1 VAFFSPPILEKLLE
15 KYANIPMSQVDFV
28 NGKTR
33 VYGIVGDP
41 IEQVRSPEMVT
52 WEMQKRHHNAVLIP
66 MHIAREE
73 FDTVMPHIMRMQN
86 LDGLIF
92 TIPFKAKAIT
102 LAKTLG
108 PQASQIGAINALK
121 KHNNGEWS
129 GEIFDGMGCVEAF
142 KKRGI
147 TLQDKRLQLIG
158 LGGAGSAICVALAY
172 EHPRL
177 MRLFDLNPQTIERM
191 VKLVKKISPQTDVE
205 IGEPHSEGVDI
216 LLNASP
222 VGMLSDA
229 RLPLIAEKFNK
240 ELIVFDAIV
249 MPENTPLLNLAQ
261 DCGCEVVR
269 GREMMLGQ
277 ISKIVDYFFASK

>member
-15 KYANIPMSQVDFV
+15 TYANIPMNQVDFV

-66 MHIAREE
+66 IHIARDE
-73 FDTVMPHIMRMQN
+73 FDSVMPNIMRMQN

-92 TIPFKAKAIT
+92 TIPFKAQAIA

-121 KHNNGEWS
+121 KHSNGTWS

-142 KKRGI
+142 KQRGI

-172 EHPRL
+172 EKPKL
-177 MRLFDLNPQTIERM
+177 LRLFDINPQTTERM
-191 VKLVKKISPQTDVE
+191 AKMVNTISPQTLVE
-205 IGEPHSEGVDI
+205 VGLPHAEGIDI

-229 RLPLIAEKFNK
+229 RLPLAVEQFKK

-249 MPENTPLLNLAQ
+249 MPENTPLITLAQ
-261 DCGCEVVR
+261 NCGCEVVR

-277 ISKIVDYFFASK
+277 ISKIVDYFFAS

>member
-1 VAFFSPPILEKLLE
+1 MAFFSPPILEKLLE
-15 KYANIPMSQVDFV
+15 TYVNIPMNQVDFV

-52 WEMQKRHHNAVLIP
+52 WEMQKRDHNAVLIP
-66 MHIAREE
+66 MHIARDE
-73 FDTVMPHIMRMQN
+73 FDTVMPHIMRMRN

-92 TIPFKAKAIT
+92 TIPFKAQAIA

-121 KHNNGEWS
+121 KHSNGAWS
-129 GEIFDGMGCVEAF
+129 GEIFDGIGCVEAF
-142 KKRGI
+142 KQRGI

-172 EHPRL
+172 EKPKL
-177 MRLFDLNPQTIERM
+177 LRLFDINAQTTERM
-191 VKLVKKISPQTDVE
+191 AKMVNTISPQTVVE
-205 IGEPHSEGVDI
+205 VGLPLAEGIDI

-229 RLPLIAEKFNK
+229 RLPLAVQQFKK

-249 MPENTPLLNLAQ
+249 MPENTPLLSLAQ
-261 DCGCEVVR
+261 DCGCQVVR

-277 ISKIVDYFFASK
+277 ISKIVDYFFAP

>member
-15 KYANIPMSQVDFV
+15 TYANIPMNQVDFV

-33 VYGIVGDP
+33 VYAIVGDP

-52 WEMQKRHHNAVLIP
+52 WEMQKRDHNAVLIP
-66 MHIAREE
+66 MHIARDE
-73 FDTVMPHIMRMQN
+73 FDTVMPHIMRMRN

-92 TIPFKAKAIT
+92 TIPFKAQAIA

-121 KHNNGEWS
+121 KHSNGAWS
-129 GEIFDGMGCVEAF
+129 GEIFDGIGCVKAF
-142 KKRGI
+142 KQRGI

-172 EHPRL
+172 EKPKL
-177 MRLFDLNPQTIERM
+177 LRLFDINAQTTERM
-191 VKLVKKISPQTDVE
+191 AKMVNTISPQTVVE
-205 IGEPHSEGVDI
+205 VGLPLAEGIDI

-229 RLPLIAEKFNK
+229 RLPLAVQQFKK

-249 MPENTPLLNLAQ
+249 MPENTPLLSLAQ
-261 DCGCEVVR
+261 DCGCQVVR

-277 ISKIVDYFFASK
+277 ISKIVDYFFAP

>member
-1 VAFFSPPILEKLLE
+1 MAFFSPPILEKLLE
-15 KYANIPMSQVDFV
+15 TYANIPMNQVDFV

-33 VYGIVGDP
+33 VYAIVGDP

-52 WEMQKRHHNAVLIP
+52 WEMQKRDHNAVLIP
-66 MHIAREE
+66 MHIARDE
-73 FDTVMPHIMRMQN
+73 FDTVMPHIMRMRN

-92 TIPFKAKAIT
+92 TIPFKAQAIA

-121 KHNNGEWS
+121 KHSNGAWS

-142 KKRGI
+142 KQRGI

-172 EHPRL
+172 EKPKL
-177 MRLFDLNPQTIERM
+177 LRLFDINAQTTERM
-191 VKLVKKISPQTDVE
+191 AKMVNTISPQTVVE
-205 IGEPHSEGVDI
+205 VGLPLAEGIDI

-229 RLPLIAEKFNK
+229 RLPLAVQQFKK

-249 MPENTPLLNLAQ
+249 MPENTPLLSLAQ
-261 DCGCEVVR
+261 DCGCQVVR

-277 ISKIVDYFFASK
+277 ISKIVDYFFAP

>member
-1 VAFFSPPILEKLLE
+1 MLET
-15 KYANIPMSQVDFV
+15 YANIPMNQVDFV

-66 MHIAREE
+66 MHIARDE
-73 FDTVMPHIMRMQN
+73 FETVMPHIMRMRN

-92 TIPFKAKAIT
+92 TIPFKAQAIA

-121 KHNNGEWS
+121 KHSNGAWS
-129 GEIFDGMGCVEAF
+129 GEIFDGIGCVEAF
-142 KKRGI
+142 KQRGI

-172 EHPRL
+172 EKPKL
-177 MRLFDLNPQTIERM
+177 LRLFDINAQTTERM
-191 VKLVKKISPQTDVE
+191 AKMVNTISPQTVVE
-205 IGEPHSEGVDI
+205 VGLPLAEGIDI

-229 RLPLIAEKFNK
+229 RLPLAVEQFKK

-249 MPENTPLLNLAQ
+249 MPENTPLLSLAQ
-261 DCGCEVVR
+261 DCGCQVVR

-277 ISKIVDYFFASK
+277 ISKIVDYFFAP

>member
-1 VAFFSPPILEKLLE
+1 MAFFSPPILEKLLE
-15 KYANIPMSQVDFV
+15 TYANIPMNQVDFV

-33 VYGIVGDP
+33 VYAIVGDP

-52 WEMQKRHHNAVLIP
+52 WEMQKRDHNAVLIP
-66 MHIAREE
+66 MHIARDE
-73 FDTVMPHIMRMQN
+73 FDTVMPQIMRMRN

-92 TIPFKAKAIT
+92 TIPFKAQAIA

-121 KHNNGEWS
+121 KHSNGAWS
-129 GEIFDGMGCVEAF
+129 GEIFDGIGCVEAF
-142 KKRGI
+142 KQRGI

-172 EHPRL
+172 EKPKL
-177 MRLFDLNPQTIERM
+177 LRLFDINAQTTERM
-191 VKLVKKISPQTDVE
+191 AKMVNTISPQTVVE
-205 IGEPHSEGVDI
+205 VGLPLAEGIDI

-229 RLPLIAEKFNK
+229 RLPLAVEQFKK

-249 MPENTPLLNLAQ
+249 MPENTPLLSLAQ
-261 DCGCEVVR
+261 DCGCQVVR

-277 ISKIVDYFFASK
+277 ISKIVDYFFAP

>member
-1 VAFFSPPILEKLLE
+1 VAFFSPPILEKLSE
-15 KYANIPMSQVDFV
+15 TYANIPMNQVDFV

-66 MHIAREE
+66 MHIARDE
-73 FDTVMPHIMRMQN
+73 FDTVMPHIMRMRN

-92 TIPFKAKAIT
+92 TIPFKAQAIA

-121 KHNNGEWS
+121 KHSNGAWS
-129 GEIFDGMGCVEAF
+129 GEIFDGIGCVEAF
-142 KKRGI
+142 KQRGI

-172 EHPRL
+172 EKPKL
-177 MRLFDLNPQTIERM
+177 LRLFDINAQTTERM
-191 VKLVKKISPQTDVE
+191 AKMVNTISPQTVVE
-205 IGEPHSEGVDI
+205 VGLPLAEGIDI

-229 RLPLIAEKFNK
+229 RLPLAVEQFKK

-249 MPENTPLLNLAQ
+249 MPENTPLLSLAQ
-261 DCGCEVVR
+261 DCGCQVVR

-277 ISKIVDYFFASK
+277 ISKIVDYFFAP

>member
-15 KYANIPMSQVDFV
+15 TYANIPMNQVDFV

-52 WEMQKRHHNAVLIP
+52 WEMQKRDHNAVLIP
-66 MHIAREE
+66 MHIARDE
-73 FDTVMPHIMRMQN
+73 FDTVMPHIMRMRN

-92 TIPFKAKAIT
+92 TIPFKAQAIA

-121 KHNNGEWS
+121 KHSNGAWS
-129 GEIFDGMGCVEAF
+129 GEIFDGIGCVEAF
-142 KKRGI
+142 KQRGI

-172 EHPRL
+172 EKPKL
-177 MRLFDLNPQTIERM
+177 LRLFDINAQTTERM
-191 VKLVKKISPQTDVE
+191 AKMANTISPQTVVE
-205 IGEPHSEGVDI
+205 VGLPLAEGIDI

-229 RLPLIAEKFNK
+229 RLPLAVQQFKK

-249 MPENTPLLNLAQ
+249 MPENTPLLSLAQ
-261 DCGCEVVR
+261 DCGCQVVR

-277 ISKIVDYFFASK
+277 ISKIVDYFFAP

>member
-1 VAFFSPPILEKLLE
+1 MAFFSPPILEKLSE
-15 KYANIPMSQVDFV
+15 TYANIPMNQVDFV

-52 WEMQKRHHNAVLIP
+52 WEMQKRDHNAVLIP
-66 MHIAREE
+66 MHIARDE
-73 FDTVMPHIMRMQN
+73 FDTVMPHIMRMRN

-92 TIPFKAKAIT
+92 TIPFKAQAIA

-121 KHNNGEWS
+121 KHSNGAWS
-129 GEIFDGMGCVEAF
+129 GEIFDGIGCVEAF
-142 KKRGI
+142 KQRGI

-172 EHPRL
+172 EKPKL
-177 MRLFDLNPQTIERM
+177 LRLFDINAQTTERM
-191 VKLVKKISPQTDVE
+191 AKMVNTISPQTVVE
-205 IGEPHSEGVDI
+205 VGLPLAEGIDI

-229 RLPLIAEKFNK
+229 RLPLAVEQFKK

-249 MPENTPLLNLAQ
+249 MPENTPLLSLAQ
-261 DCGCEVVR
+261 DCGCQVVR

-277 ISKIVDYFFASK
+277 ISKIVDYFFAP

>member
-1 VAFFSPPILEKLLE
+1 MAFFSPPILEKLLE
-15 KYANIPMSQVDFV
+15 TYVNIPMNQVDFV

-33 VYGIVGDP
+33 VYAIVGDP

-52 WEMQKRHHNAVLIP
+52 WEMQKRDHNAVLIP
-66 MHIAREE
+66 MHIARDE
-73 FDTVMPHIMRMQN
+73 FDSVMPHIMRMRN

-92 TIPFKAKAIT
+92 TIPFKAQAIA

-121 KHNNGEWS
+121 KHSNGAWS
-129 GEIFDGMGCVEAF
+129 GEIFDGIGCVEAF
-142 KKRGI
+142 KQRGI

-172 EHPRL
+172 EKPKL
-177 MRLFDLNPQTIERM
+177 LRLFDINAQTTERM
-191 VKLVKKISPQTDVE
+191 AKMVNTISPQTVVE
-205 IGEPHSEGVDI
+205 VGLPLAEGIDI

-229 RLPLIAEKFNK
+229 RLPLAVEQFKK

-249 MPENTPLLNLAQ
+249 MPENTPLLSLAQ
-261 DCGCEVVR
+261 DCGCQVVR

-277 ISKIVDYFFASK
+277 ISKIVDYFFAP

>member
-1 VAFFSPPILEKLLE
+1 MAFFSPPILEKLSE
-15 KYANIPMSQVDFV
+15 TYANIPMNQVDFV

-52 WEMQKRHHNAVLIP
+52 WEMQKRDHNAVLIP
-66 MHIAREE
+66 MHIARDE
-73 FDTVMPHIMRMQN
+73 FDTVMPQIMRMRN

-92 TIPFKAKAIT
+92 TIPFKAQAIA

-121 KHNNGEWS
+121 KHSNGAWS
-129 GEIFDGMGCVEAF
+129 GEIFDGIGCVEAF
-142 KKRGI
+142 KQRGI

-172 EHPRL
+172 EKPKL
-177 MRLFDLNPQTIERM
+177 LRLFDINAQTTERM
-191 VKLVKKISPQTDVE
+191 AKMVNTISPQTVVE
-205 IGEPHSEGVDI
+205 VGLPLAEGIDI

-229 RLPLIAEKFNK
+229 RLPLAVEQFKK

-249 MPENTPLLNLAQ
+249 MPENTPLLSLAQ
-261 DCGCEVVR
+261 DCGCQVVR

-277 ISKIVDYFFASK
+277 ISKIVDYFFAP

>member
-1 VAFFSPPILEKLLE
+1 MAFFSPPILEKLLE
-15 KYANIPMSQVDFV
+15 TYANIPMNQVDFV
-28 NGKTR
+28 NGKNR

-66 MHIAREE
+66 MHIARDE
-73 FDTVMPHIMRMQN
+73 FDTVMPHIMRMRN

-92 TIPFKAKAIT
+92 TIPFKAQAIA

-121 KHNNGEWS
+121 KHSNGAWS
-129 GEIFDGMGCVEAF
+129 GEIFDGIGCVEAF
-142 KKRGI
+142 KQRGI

-172 EHPRL
+172 EKPKL
-177 MRLFDLNPQTIERM
+177 LRLFDINTQTTERM
-191 VKLVKKISPQTDVE
+191 AKMVNTISPQTVVE
-205 IGEPHSEGVDI
+205 VGLPHAEGIDI

-229 RLPLIAEKFNK
+229 RLPLAVEQFKK

-249 MPENTPLLNLAQ
+249 MPENTPLLSLAQ
-261 DCGCEVVR
+261 DCGCQVVR

-277 ISKIVDYFFASK
+277 ISKIVDYFFAP

>member
-1 VAFFSPPILEKLLE
+1 VAFFSPPILEKLSE
-15 KYANIPMSQVDFV
+15 TYANIPMNQVDFV

-52 WEMQKRHHNAVLIP
+52 WEMQKRDHNAVLIP
-66 MHIAREE
+66 MHIARDE
-73 FDTVMPHIMRMQN
+73 FDTVMPQIMRMRN

-92 TIPFKAKAIT
+92 TIPFKAQAIT

-121 KHNNGEWS
+121 KHSNGAWS
-129 GEIFDGMGCVEAF
+129 GEIFDGIGCVEAF
-142 KKRGI
+142 KQRGI

-172 EHPRL
+172 EKPKL
-177 MRLFDLNPQTIERM
+177 LRLFDINAQTTERM
-191 VKLVKKISPQTDVE
+191 AKMVNTISPQTVVE
-205 IGEPHSEGVDI
+205 VGLPLAEGIDI

-229 RLPLIAEKFNK
+229 RLPLAVQQFKK

-249 MPENTPLLNLAQ
+249 MPENTPLLSLAQ
-261 DCGCEVVR
+261 DCGCQVVR

-277 ISKIVDYFFASK
+277 ISKIVDYFFAP

>member
-1 VAFFSPPILEKLLE
+1 MAFFSPPILERLSE
-15 KYANIPMSQVDFV
+15 TYANIPMNQVDFV

-66 MHIAREE
+66 MHIARDE
-73 FDTVMPHIMRMQN
+73 FDTVMPQIMRMRN

-92 TIPFKAKAIT
+92 TIPFKAQAIA

-121 KHNNGEWS
+121 KHSNGAWS
-129 GEIFDGMGCVEAF
+129 GEIFDGIGCVEAF
-142 KKRGI
+142 KQRGI

-172 EHPRL
+172 EKPKL
-177 MRLFDLNPQTIERM
+177 LRLFDINAQTTERM
-191 VKLVKKISPQTDVE
+191 AKMVNTISPQTVVE
-205 IGEPHSEGVDI
+205 VGLPLAEGIDI

-229 RLPLIAEKFNK
+229 RLPLAVEQFKK

-249 MPENTPLLNLAQ
+249 MPENTPLLSLAQ
-261 DCGCEVVR
+261 DCGCQVVR

-277 ISKIVDYFFASK
+277 ISKIVDYFFAP

>member
-1 VAFFSPPILEKLLE
+1 MAFFSPPILEKLSE
-15 KYANIPMSQVDFV
+15 TYANIPMNQVDFV

-41 IEQVRSPEMVT
+41 IEPVRSPEMVT

-66 MHIAREE
+66 MHIARDE
-73 FDTVMPHIMRMQN
+73 FDTVMPHIMRMRN

-92 TIPFKAKAIT
+92 TIPFKAQAIA

-121 KHNNGEWS
+121 KHSNGAWS

-142 KKRGI
+142 KQRGI

-172 EHPRL
+172 EKPKL
-177 MRLFDLNPQTIERM
+177 LRLFDINAQTTERM
-191 VKLVKKISPQTDVE
+191 AKMVNTISPQTVVE
-205 IGEPHSEGVDI
+205 VGLPLAEGIDI

-229 RLPLIAEKFNK
+229 RLPLAVEQFKK

-249 MPENTPLLNLAQ
+249 MPENTPLLSLAQ
-261 DCGCEVVR
+261 DCGCQVVR

-277 ISKIVDYFFASK
+277 ISKIVDYFFAP

>member
-1 VAFFSPPILEKLLE
+1 MAFFSPPILEKLLE
-15 KYANIPMSQVDFV
+15 RYVNFLMNQVDFV

-52 WEMQKRHHNAVLIP
+52 WEMQKRDHNAVLIP
-66 MHIAREE
+66 MHIARDE
-73 FDTVMPHIMRMQN
+73 FDSVMPHIMRMRN

-92 TIPFKAKAIT
+92 TIPFKAQAIA

-121 KHNNGEWS
+121 KHSNGAWS
-129 GEIFDGMGCVEAF
+129 GEIFDGIGCVEAF

-172 EHPRL
+172 EKPKL
-177 MRLFDLNPQTIERM
+177 LRLFDINAQTTERM
-191 VKLVKKISPQTDVE
+191 AKMVNTISPQTVVE
-205 IGEPHSEGVDI
+205 VGLPLAEGIDI

-222 VGMLSDA
+222 VGMLNDA
-229 RLPLIAEKFNK
+229 RLPLAVQQFKK

-249 MPENTPLLNLAQ
+249 MPENTPLLSLAQ
-261 DCGCEVVR
+261 DCGCQVVR

-277 ISKIVDYFFASK
+277 ISKIVDYFFAP

>member
-1 VAFFSPPILEKLLE
+1 MAFFSPPILEKLLE
-15 KYANIPMSQVDFV
+15 KYANIPMNQVDFV

-52 WEMQKRHHNAVLIP
+52 WEMQKRDHNAVLIP
-66 MHIAREE
+66 MHIARDE
-73 FDTVMPHIMRMQN
+73 FDTVMPHIMRMRN

-92 TIPFKAKAIT
+92 TIPFKAQAIA

-121 KHNNGEWS
+121 KHSNGAWS
-129 GEIFDGMGCVEAF
+129 GEIFDGIGCVEAF
-142 KKRGI
+142 KQRGI

-172 EHPRL
+172 EKPKL
-177 MRLFDLNPQTIERM
+177 LRLFDINAQTTERM
-191 VKLVKKISPQTDVE
+191 AKMVNTISPQTVVE
-205 IGEPHSEGVDI
+205 VGLPLAEGIDI

-229 RLPLIAEKFNK
+229 RLPLAVQQFKK

-249 MPENTPLLNLAQ
+249 MPENTPLLSLAQ
-261 DCGCEVVR
+261 DCGCQVVR

-277 ISKIVDYFFASK
+277 ISKIVDYFFAP

>member
-1 VAFFSPPILEKLLE
+1 MAFFSPPILEKLLE
-15 KYANIPMSQVDFV
+15 TYANIPMNQVDFV

-33 VYGIVGDP
+33 VYAIVGDP

-52 WEMQKRHHNAVLIP
+52 WEMQKRDHNAVLIP
-66 MHIAREE
+66 MHIARDE
-73 FDTVMPHIMRMQN
+73 FDTVMPHIMRMRN

-92 TIPFKAKAIT
+92 TIPFKAQAIA

-121 KHNNGEWS
+121 KHSNGAWS
-129 GEIFDGMGCVEAF
+129 GEIFDGIGCVEAF
-142 KKRGI
+142 KQRGI

-172 EHPRL
+172 EKPKL
-177 MRLFDLNPQTIERM
+177 LRLFDINAQTTERM
-191 VKLVKKISPQTDVE
+191 AKMVNTISPQTVVE
-205 IGEPHSEGVDI
+205 VGLPLAEGIDI

-229 RLPLIAEKFNK
+229 RLPLAVQQFKK

-249 MPENTPLLNLAQ
+249 MPENTPLLTLAQ
-261 DCGCEVVR
+261 DCGCQVVR

-277 ISKIVDYFFASK
+277 ISKIVDYFFAP

>member
-1 VAFFSPPILEKLLE
+1 MAFFSPPILEKLLE
-15 KYANIPMSQVDFV
+15 TYANIPMNQVDFV

-52 WEMQKRHHNAVLIP
+52 WEMQKRDHNAVLIP
-66 MHIAREE
+66 MHIARDE
-73 FDTVMPHIMRMQN
+73 FDTVMPQIMRMRN

-92 TIPFKAKAIT
+92 TIPFKAQAIA

-121 KHNNGEWS
+121 KHSNGAWS
-129 GEIFDGMGCVEAF
+129 GEIFDGIGCVEAF
-142 KKRGI
+142 KQRGI

-172 EHPRL
+172 EKPKL
-177 MRLFDLNPQTIERM
+177 LRLFDINAQTTERM
-191 VKLVKKISPQTDVE
+191 AKMVNTISPQTVVE
-205 IGEPHSEGVDI
+205 VGLPLAEGIDI

-222 VGMLSDA
+222 VGMLNDA
-229 RLPLIAEKFNK
+229 RLPLAVEQFKK

-249 MPENTPLLNLAQ
+249 MPENTPLLSLAQ
-261 DCGCEVVR
+261 DCGCQVVR

-277 ISKIVDYFFASK
+277 ISKIVDYFFAP

>member
-1 VAFFSPPILEKLLE
+1 MAFFSPPILEKLSE
-15 KYANIPMSQVDFV
+15 TYANIPMNQVDFV

-66 MHIAREE
+66 MHIARDE
-73 FDTVMPHIMRMQN
+73 FDTVMPQIMRMRN

-92 TIPFKAKAIT
+92 TIPFKAQAIT

-121 KHNNGEWS
+121 KHSNGAWS
-129 GEIFDGMGCVEAF
+129 GEIFDGIGCVEAF
-142 KKRGI
+142 KQRGI

-172 EHPRL
+172 EKPKL
-177 MRLFDLNPQTIERM
+177 LRLFDINAQTTERM
-191 VKLVKKISPQTDVE
+191 AKMVNTISPQTVVE
-205 IGEPHSEGVDI
+205 VGLPLAEGIDI

-229 RLPLIAEKFNK
+229 RLPLAVEQFKK

-249 MPENTPLLNLAQ
+249 MPENTPLLSLAQ
-261 DCGCEVVR
+261 DCGCQVVR

-277 ISKIVDYFFASK
+277 ISKIVDYFFAP

>member
-1 VAFFSPPILEKLLE
+1 LLE
-15 KYANIPMSQVDFV
+15 KYANIPMNQVDFV

-33 VYGIVGDP
+33 VYAIVGDP

-52 WEMQKRHHNAVLIP
+52 WEMQKRDHNAVLIP
-66 MHIAREE
+66 MHIARDE
-73 FDTVMPHIMRMQN
+73 FDTVMPHIMRMRN

-92 TIPFKAKAIT
+92 TIPFKAQAIA

-121 KHNNGEWS
+121 KHSNGAWS
-129 GEIFDGMGCVEAF
+129 GEIFDGIGCVEAF
-142 KKRGI
+142 KQRGI

-172 EHPRL
+172 EKPKL
-177 MRLFDLNPQTIERM
+177 LRLFDINAQTTERM
-191 VKLVKKISPQTDVE
+191 AKMVNTISPQTVVE
-205 IGEPHSEGVDI
+205 VGLPLAEGIDI

-229 RLPLIAEKFNK
+229 RLPLAVEQFKK

-249 MPENTPLLNLAQ
+249 MPENTPLLSLAQ
-261 DCGCEVVR
+261 DCGCQVVR

-277 ISKIVDYFFASK
+277 ISKIVDYFFAP

>member
-1 VAFFSPPILEKLLE
+1 MAFFSPPILEKLSE
-15 KYANIPMSQVDFV
+15 TYANIPMNQVDFV

-33 VYGIVGDP
+33 VYAIVGDP

-52 WEMQKRHHNAVLIP
+52 WEMQKRDHNAVLIP
-66 MHIAREE
+66 MHIARDE
-73 FDTVMPHIMRMQN
+73 FDSVMPHIMRMRN

-92 TIPFKAKAIT
+92 TIPFKAQAIA

-121 KHNNGEWS
+121 KHSNGAWS
-129 GEIFDGMGCVEAF
+129 GEIFDGIGCVEAF
-142 KKRGI
+142 KQRGI

-172 EHPRL
+172 EKPKL
-177 MRLFDLNPQTIERM
+177 LRLFDINAQTTERM
-191 VKLVKKISPQTDVE
+191 AKMVNTISPQTVVE
-205 IGEPHSEGVDI
+205 VGLPLAEGIDI

-222 VGMLSDA
+222 VGMLNDA
-229 RLPLIAEKFNK
+229 RLPLAVQQFKK

-249 MPENTPLLNLAQ
+249 MPENTPLLSLAQ
-261 DCGCEVVR
+261 DCGCQVVR

-277 ISKIVDYFFASK
+277 ISKIVDYFFAP

>member
-1 VAFFSPPILEKLLE
+1 MAFFSPPILEKLLE
-15 KYANIPMSQVDFV
+15 TYANIPMNQVDFV

-33 VYGIVGDP
+33 VYAIVGDP

-52 WEMQKRHHNAVLIP
+52 WEMQKRDHNAVLIP
-66 MHIAREE
+66 MHIARDE
-73 FDTVMPHIMRMQN
+73 FDTVMPHIMRMRN

-92 TIPFKAKAIT
+92 TIPFKAQAIA

-121 KHNNGEWS
+121 KHSNGAWS
-129 GEIFDGMGCVEAF
+129 GEIFDGIGCVEAF
-142 KKRGI
+142 KQRGI

-172 EHPRL
+172 EKPKL
-177 MRLFDLNPQTIERM
+177 LRLFDINAQTTERM
-191 VKLVKKISPQTDVE
+191 AKMVNTISPQTVVE
-205 IGEPHSEGVDI
+205 VGLPLAEGIDI

-229 RLPLIAEKFNK
+229 RLPLAVEQFKK

-249 MPENTPLLNLAQ
+249 MPENTPLLSLAQ
-261 DCGCEVVR
+261 DCGCQVVR

-277 ISKIVDYFFASK
+277 ISKIVDYFFAP

>member
-1 VAFFSPPILEKLLE
+1 MAFFSPPILEKLLE
-15 KYANIPMSQVDFV
+15 TYANIPMNQVDFV

-33 VYGIVGDP
+33 VYAIVGDP

-52 WEMQKRHHNAVLIP
+52 WEMQKRDHNAVLIP
-66 MHIAREE
+66 MHIARDE
-73 FDTVMPHIMRMQN
+73 FDTVMPHIMRMRN

-92 TIPFKAKAIT
+92 TIPFKAQAIA

-121 KHNNGEWS
+121 KHSNGAWS

-142 KKRGI
+142 KQRGI

-172 EHPRL
+172 EKPKL
-177 MRLFDLNPQTIERM
+177 LRLFDINAQTTERM
-191 VKLVKKISPQTDVE
+191 AKMVNTISPQTVVE
-205 IGEPHSEGVDI
+205 VGLPLAEGIDI

-229 RLPLIAEKFNK
+229 RLPLAVEQFKK

-249 MPENTPLLNLAQ
+249 MPENTPLLSLAQ
-261 DCGCEVVR
+261 DCGCQVVR

-277 ISKIVDYFFASK
+277 ISKIVDYFFAP

>member
-1 VAFFSPPILEKLLE
+1 MAFFSPPILEKLLE
-15 KYANIPMSQVDFV
+15 TYVNIPMNQVDFV

-52 WEMQKRHHNAVLIP
+52 WEMQKRDHNAVLIP
-66 MHIAREE
+66 MHIARDE
-73 FDTVMPHIMRMQN
+73 FDTVMPQIMRMRN

-92 TIPFKAKAIT
+92 TIPFKAQAIA

-121 KHNNGEWS
+121 KHSNGAWS

-142 KKRGI
+142 KQRGI

-172 EHPRL
+172 EKPKL
-177 MRLFDLNPQTIERM
+177 LRLFDINAQTTERM
-191 VKLVKKISPQTDVE
+191 AKMVNTISPQTVVE
-205 IGEPHSEGVDI
+205 VGLPLAEGIDI

-229 RLPLIAEKFNK
+229 RLPLAVEQFKK
-240 ELIVFDAIV
+240 EMIVFDAIV
-249 MPENTPLLNLAQ
+249 MPENTPLLSLAQ
-261 DCGCEVVR
+261 DCGCQVVR

-277 ISKIVDYFFASK
+277 ISKIVDYFFAP

>member
-1 VAFFSPPILEKLLE
+1 MAFFSPPILEKLLE
-15 KYANIPMSQVDFV
+15 TYVNFLMNQVDFV

-66 MHIAREE
+66 MHIARDE
-73 FDTVMPHIMRMQN
+73 FDTLMPHIMRMQN

-92 TIPFKAKAIT
+92 TIPFKAQAIA

-121 KHNNGEWS
+121 KHSNGAWS

-142 KKRGI
+142 KQRGI

-172 EHPRL
+172 EKPKL
-177 MRLFDLNPQTIERM
+177 LRLFDINAQTTERM
-191 VKLVKKISPQTDVE
+191 AKMVNTISPQTVVE
-205 IGEPHSEGVDI
+205 VGLPLAEGIDI

-229 RLPLIAEKFNK
+229 RLPLAVEQFKK

-249 MPENTPLLNLAQ
+249 MPENTPLLSLAQ
-261 DCGCEVVR
+261 DCGCQVVR

-277 ISKIVDYFFASK
+277 ISKIVDYFFAP

>member
-15 KYANIPMSQVDFV
+15 TYANIPMSQVDFV

-52 WEMQKRHHNAVLIP
+52 WEMQKRDHNAVLIP
-66 MHIAREE
+66 MHIARDE
-73 FDTVMPHIMRMQN
+73 FDTVMPHIMRMRN

-92 TIPFKAKAIT
+92 TIPFKAQAIA
-102 LAKTLG
+102 LAKSLG
-108 PQASQIGAINALK
+108 PQAAQIGAINALK
-121 KHNNGEWS
+121 KHNNGAWS
-129 GEIFDGMGCVEAF
+129 GEIFDGIGCVEAF
-142 KKRGI
+142 KQKGI

-172 EHPRL
+172 EKPKL
-177 MRLFDLNPQTIERM
+177 LRLFDIHPQTTERM
-191 VKLVKKISPQTDVE
+191 AKMVNSISPQTVVE
-205 IGEPHSEGVDI
+205 VGLPHAEGIDI

-229 RLPLIAEKFNK
+229 RLPLAVEQFKK

-249 MPENTPLLNLAQ
+249 MPENTPLLSLAQ
-261 DCGCEVVR
+261 DCGCQVVR

-277 ISKIVDYFFASK
+277 ISKIVDYFFAS

>member
-1 VAFFSPPILEKLLE
+1 MAFFSPPILEKLSE
-15 KYANIPMSQVDFV
+15 TYANIPMNQVDFV

-52 WEMQKRHHNAVLIP
+52 WEMQKRDHNAVLIP
-66 MHIAREE
+66 MHIARDE
-73 FDTVMPHIMRMQN
+73 FDTVMPHIMRMRN

-92 TIPFKAKAIT
+92 TIPFKAQAIA

-121 KHNNGEWS
+121 KHSNGAWS
-129 GEIFDGMGCVEAF
+129 GEIFDGIGCVEAF
-142 KKRGI
+142 KQRGI

-172 EHPRL
+172 EKPKL
-177 MRLFDLNPQTIERM
+177 LRLFDINAQTTERM
-191 VKLVKKISPQTDVE
+191 AKMVNTISPQTVVE
-205 IGEPHSEGVDI
+205 VGLPLAEGIDI

-229 RLPLIAEKFNK
+229 RLPLAVQQFKK

-249 MPENTPLLNLAQ
+249 MPENTPLLSLAQ
-261 DCGCEVVR
+261 DCGCQVVR

-277 ISKIVDYFFASK
+277 ISKIVDYFFAP

>member
-1 VAFFSPPILEKLLE
+1 MAFFSPPILEKLLE
-15 KYANIPMSQVDFV
+15 TYANIPMNQVDFV

-33 VYGIVGDP
+33 VYAIVGDP

-52 WEMQKRHHNAVLIP
+52 WEMQKRDHNAVLIP
-66 MHIAREE
+66 MHIARDE
-73 FDTVMPHIMRMQN
+73 FDTVMPQIMRMRN

-92 TIPFKAKAIT
+92 TIPFKAQAIA

-121 KHNNGEWS
+121 KHSNGAWS
-129 GEIFDGMGCVEAF
+129 GEIFDGIGCVEAF
-142 KKRGI
+142 KQRGI

-172 EHPRL
+172 EKPKL
-177 MRLFDLNPQTIERM
+177 LRLFDINAQTTERM
-191 VKLVKKISPQTDVE
+191 AKMVNTISPQTVVE
-205 IGEPHSEGVDI
+205 VGLPLAEGIDI

-229 RLPLIAEKFNK
+229 RLPLAVQQFKK

-249 MPENTPLLNLAQ
+249 MPENTPLLTLAQ
-261 DCGCEVVR
+261 DCGCQVVR

-277 ISKIVDYFFASK
+277 ISKIVDYFFAP

>member
-15 KYANIPMSQVDFV
+15 TYANIPMNQVDFV

-52 WEMQKRHHNAVLIP
+52 WEMQKRDHNAVLIP
-66 MHIAREE
+66 MHIARDE
-73 FDTVMPHIMRMQN
+73 FDTVMPQIMRMRN

-92 TIPFKAKAIT
+92 TIPFKAQAIA

-121 KHNNGEWS
+121 KHSNGAWS
-129 GEIFDGMGCVEAF
+129 GEIFDGIGCVEAF
-142 KKRGI
+142 KQRGI

-172 EHPRL
+172 EKPKL
-177 MRLFDLNPQTIERM
+177 LRLFDINPQTTERM
-191 VKLVKKISPQTDVE
+191 AKMVNTISPQTVVE
-205 IGEPHSEGVDI
+205 VGLPLAEGIDI

-229 RLPLIAEKFNK
+229 RLPLAVQQFKK

-249 MPENTPLLNLAQ
+249 MPENTPLLSLAQ
-261 DCGCEVVR
+261 DCGCQVVR

-277 ISKIVDYFFASK
+277 ISKIVDYFFAP

>member
-1 VAFFSPPILEKLLE
+1 MAFFSPPILEKLSE
-15 KYANIPMSQVDFV
+15 TYANIPMNQVDFV

-52 WEMQKRHHNAVLIP
+52 WEMQKRDHNAVLIP
-66 MHIAREE
+66 MHIARDE
-73 FDTVMPHIMRMQN
+73 FDTVMPQIMRMRN

-92 TIPFKAKAIT
+92 TIPFKAQAIA

-121 KHNNGEWS
+121 KHSNGAWS
-129 GEIFDGMGCVEAF
+129 GEIFDGIGCVEAF
-142 KKRGI
+142 KQRGI

-172 EHPRL
+172 EKPKL
-177 MRLFDLNPQTIERM
+177 LRLFDINAQTTERM
-191 VKLVKKISPQTDVE
+191 AKMVNTISPQTVVE
-205 IGEPHSEGVDI
+205 VGLPLAEGIDI

-229 RLPLIAEKFNK
+229 RLPLAVEQFKK

-249 MPENTPLLNLAQ
+249 MPENTPLLTLAQ
-261 DCGCEVVR
+261 DCGCQVVR

-277 ISKIVDYFFASK
+277 ISKIVDYFFAP

>member
-1 VAFFSPPILEKLLE
+1 MAFFSPPILEKLLE
-15 KYANIPMSQVDFV
+15 TYANIPMNQVDFV

-33 VYGIVGDP
+33 VYAIVGDP

-52 WEMQKRHHNAVLIP
+52 WEMQKRDHNAVLIP
-66 MHIAREE
+66 MHIARDE
-73 FDTVMPHIMRMQN
+73 FDTVMPQIMRMRN

-92 TIPFKAKAIT
+92 TIPFKAQAIA

-121 KHNNGEWS
+121 KHSNGAWS

-142 KKRGI
+142 KQRGI

-172 EHPRL
+172 EKPKL
-177 MRLFDLNPQTIERM
+177 LRLFDINAQTTERM
-191 VKLVKKISPQTDVE
+191 AKMVNTISPQTVVE
-205 IGEPHSEGVDI
+205 VGLPLAEGIDI

-229 RLPLIAEKFNK
+229 RLPLAVEQFKK

-249 MPENTPLLNLAQ
+249 MPENTPLLSLAQ
-261 DCGCEVVR
+261 DCGCQVVR

-277 ISKIVDYFFASK
+277 ISKIVDYFFAP